1 MNLLSTVN
9 IVSKVEINN
18 VNGVNSFIGITSKD
32 GSVVTA
38 NNISLEKVQIP
49 FASFNK
55 KFEYET
61 ANMKLNNIRV
71 SGYYEKWI
79 TDKKSKIFYKN
90 KRVGKVT
97 KNINDAIYNK
107 DLSLIK

>member
-1 MNLLSTVN
+1 MNDKLISVGEN
-9 IVSKVEINN
+9 SKVEINN
-18 VNGVNSFIGITSKD
+18 VNGVNSFIGITSFCCNSQQHFFRK
-32 GSVVTA
+32 
-38 NNISLEKVQIP
+38 KPKIP

-61 ANMKLNNIRV
+61 ANMKLNDIKV

-97 KNINDAIYNK
+97 KKINDAIYNK

>member
-1 MNLLSTVN
+1 MNDKLISVGEN
-9 IVSKVEINN
+9 SKVEINN

-61 ANMKLNNIRV
+61 ANMKLNDIKV

-79 TDKKSKIFYKN
+79 TDKNQKYFIKIKELAKLQKRLMMQSIIKIF
-90 KRVGKVT
+90 
-97 KNINDAIYNK
+97 
-107 DLSLIK
+107 L